1 MLGCVLFCTSKDY
14 RALNEQQSTSPQP
27 HKLSGQH
34 DMVSSLCLT
43 VLRQNLKS
51 LDLKLSVHTSS
62 MKKKIKKKEIQER
75 KLSFEIVT
83 LINHQNEI
91 NICWPNMNS
100 MQQLQRSFWNGA
112 QEDRQNVL
120 MAISFFCC
128 CCFIFLKL
136 MKWLLVK
143 QWYCKTKFK

>member
-1 MLGCVLFCTSKDY
+1 MLGCVLFCTNKDY

-62 MKKKIKKKEIQER
+62 LKKIKIKNKEIQER

-83 LINHQNEI
+83 LINRQNEI
-91 NICWPNMNS
+91 NIC
-100 MQQLQRSFWNGA
+100 
-112 QEDRQNVL
+112 
-120 MAISFFCC
+120 
-128 CCFIFLKL
+128 
-136 MKWLLVK
+136 
-143 QWYCKTKFK
+143 